1 MLRTLTA
8 ILTIAVA
15 GTVAAHPGSGLEVDA
30 EGRVYVSDI
39 FRKTI
44 WRIDADG
51 DAAQFVPDSWSHEF
65 HLDAAGGLVYENEHD
80 GDPAPQSLNVISSG
94 GERLQIIP
102 PARDRL
108 DFGGT
113 AFLLRDDGSVLF
125 TATVH
130 GEDDAWYAVVRRRDA
145 GDRTGAS
152 VRTVA
157 GATAGDMYADG
168 PADRATF
175 RMLLDMRRD
184 DDGNLWLLDRDRIR
198 ILTPKGEVRTH
209 GPELIE
215 ADPEDPPF
223 RSGQETTWN
232 RLYGLALVGDGSAY
246 VAYFAGRRVHRISRE
261 GERTTAHRCEDG
273 WAPVGVAVGGDGA
286 LYVSEVSDR
295 GQKLR
300 IVVSRSGRTRILVT
314 LPDDA

>member
-8 ILTIAVA
+8 ILMITVA

-30 EGRVYVSDI
+30 EGRIYVSDI
-39 FRKTI
+39 FRRTI
-44 WRIDADG
+44 WRIDAEG
-51 DAAQFVPDSWSHEF
+51 NAAAFVPDVWSHEF
-65 HLDAAGGLVYENEHD
+65 HLDAAEGLVYENEHD
-80 GDPAPQSLNVISSG
+80 GDPAPQSLNVISPG
-94 GERLQIIP
+94 GESRQILP
-102 PARDRL
+102 PARDRM

-113 AFLLRDDGSVLF
+113 AFLARDDGSILF
-125 TATVH
+125 TATVR
-130 GEDDAWYAVVRRRDA
+130 GQGDAWYAVVRRRVA
-145 GDRTGAS
+145 GDRSGLS

-157 GATAGDMYADG
+157 GATAGDMYVDG

-184 DDGNLWLLDRDRIR
+184 DEGNLWLLDRDRVR
-198 ILTPKGEVRTH
+198 ILTPMGVVRTH
-209 GPELIE
+209 GPELID

-223 RSGQETTWN
+223 RSGPDTTWN
-232 RLYGLALVGDGSAY
+232 RLYGLALGGDGAAY
-246 VAYFAGRRVHRISRE
+246 VAYFAGRCVHRISRE

-273 WAPVGVAVGGDGA
+273 WAPVGVAVDGDGA

-300 IVVSRSGRTRILVT
+300 VVVSSAGRIRVLVT